1 MKATARLRA
10 LLVED
15 YGGIHSSENE
25 GKIKQELIAMGVTF
39 DAVIEA
45 PTRIQVAESEVAMIL
60 REMASKVAAG
70 HMDGLEFLWK
80 GDNVSVG
87 QVLKQKINR
96 IMITTTLE
104 NVDADAD

>member
-1 MKATARLRA
+1 MKATGRLRR

-25 GKIKQELIAMGVTF
+25 AKIKQELTAMGVTF

-45 PTRIQVAESEVAMIL
+45 PTAIQVAESEVAMVL

-70 HMDGLEFLWK
+70 HMDGLEFMWK
-80 GDNVSVG
+80 GDNVSVT
-87 QVLKQKINR
+87 QMLKQKMNR

-104 NVDADAD
+104 NHDAG